1 MELRQKPADPNISH
15 LRKYS
20 REAETSYLNARQRSE
35 RHGRD
40 HQIATSPDT
49 AIEQRE
55 RDAESRKQLTAKSS
69 QSIDRL
75 TIAIKPIA
83 DDLQRLTR
91 QANAFLKRLREQRLF
106 KQLQAKLNK
115 PHRRYPSRR
124 RRGRER

>member
-1 MELRQKPADPNISH
+1 MSWSYDKSQQTPILATLENTVEKQKQAILTLDKEVNDMDATIKLQQAQIQRLNS
-15 LRKYS
+15 
-20 REAETSYLNARQRSE
+20 ENETLS
-35 RHGRD
+35 
-40 HQIATSPDT
+40 
-49 AIEQRE
+49 
-55 RDAESRKQLTAKSS
+55 TAKSS

-75 TIAIKPIA
+75 TIAIEPIA

-115 PHRRYPSRR
+115 SHRRYPSRR